1 VATARRTSCRRTQR
15 LSPSDRY
22 VEQVAMDGSGT
33 PVPLRGGA
41 YLNLTVNAPSYD
53 DAGAPTYAPANRS
66 ELADVRDY
74 RTFHQVAWAGSFEG
88 QTTIGVGTRARLPF
102 QAHTVTGPGANS
114 RIVVDVAHSW

>member
-1 VATARRTSCRRTQR
+1 
-15 LSPSDRY
+15 
-22 VEQVAMDGSGT
+22 MDGSGT